1 MAFPQRQMEEQTDH
15 LIIYLRMSCAMNKRF
30 LGNIEVS
37 PIGMGCMGF
46 SHGYGE
52 IPPEGYAVEAIR
64 KAYDFGCTFFDT
76 AESYGP
82 NRLPEN
88 RGHNERIVGK
98 TLKDVRKQVVL
109 ATKLHLDAS
118 EMTPDGTV
126 DAAVRRHLTASLER
140 LRTDY
145 VDLYYLH
152 RVNRAVPVTSV
163 AKAMGRLIG
172 EGLIRGWGL
181 SQVDVDTIDEAQQ
194 VTPLS
199 AVQNIYSMVER
210 GIEEKV
216 IPYCQEHRIGLV
228 PFSPI
233 ASGLLSGKIK
243 AGETFSHSDDVRKFV
258 PQLSDENLKANR
270 PIIDLISGYAEAK
283 GATNA
288 QICLAWML
296 HKYPNVVPIPG
307 SKNQARILENLG
319 AWNIALTDKEFQDLD
334 QALSTIPVAGH
345 RGFVQFEGDS
355 MSDWDK
361 KN

>member
-1 MAFPQRQMEEQTDH
+1 MK
-15 LIIYLRMSCAMNKRF
+15 NRF

-52 IPPEGYAVEAIR
+52 IPSEEYAIESIR

-76 AESYGP
+76 AEAYGP
-82 NRLPEN
+82 NLLPEN

-98 TLKDVRKQVVL
+98 ALKDVRNQVVL

-118 EMTPDGTV
+118 ETAPDGTV
-126 DAAVRRHLTASLER
+126 EADVRCHLMASLDR
-140 LRTDY
+140 LQTDY

-152 RVNRAVPVTSV
+152 RVNRAVPVASV
-163 AKAMGRLIG
+163 AEAMGHLIS

-181 SQVDVDTIDEAQQ
+181 SQVDVDIIDEAHQ

-210 GIEEKV
+210 GVEEKV
-216 IPYCQEHRIGLV
+216 IPYCHEHHIGLV

-233 ASGLLSGKIK
+233 ASGLLSGKVK
-243 AGETFSHSDDVRKFV
+243 AGDNFSHSDDVRKFV
-258 PQLSDENLKANR
+258 PQLSDENLKANQ
-270 PIIDLISGYAEAK
+270 PIIDLISSYAEAK

-288 QICLAWML
+288 QISLAWML
-296 HKYPNVVPIPG
+296 HKYPNIVPIPG
-307 SKNQARILENLG
+307 SKNKARILENLG
-319 AWNIALTDKEFQDLD
+319 AWNVMLSDAEFLALD
-334 QALSTIPVAGH
+334 QALCAIPVAGH
-345 RGFVQFEGDS
+345 RGFVQFEGSS
-355 MSDWDK
+355 MSEWGK
-361 KN
+361 KT